1 MIQSSIHYMGN
12 KFNLLPQMLPYF
24 PKNINRFYDLFG
36 GSGTVSLNVKANE
49 YYINDLSNHV
59 YNLYKL
65 FKETSA
71 DEIIKYCYENRDKWG
86 FTKNET
92 VKPEIARLNKEP
104 FQKCRDYMNENPTTL
119 GYYFLT
125 FYSFCNQFRFSNG
138 GGRSKFNM
146 PVGNGYFKKESEKP
160 IMDMCRFFSKENV
173 HLYNMSYEN
182 VDLSGFDKE
191 KDFAYFD
198 IPYANTDSVYNEV
211 QDTIGW
217 GEEQD
222 YEFFKYCEELNR
234 KGFRFA
240 ISNVFCNKGFE
251 NNHLKDWCKKNNF
264 IVHHLNMK
272 YASHRVDKNITDEVL
287 ICNYGEEDKDLFDL

>member
-12 KFNLLPQMLPYF
+12 KFKLLPQMLPYF

-36 GSGTVSLNVKANE
+36 GSATVSLNIKANE
-49 YYINDLSNHV
+49 YHINDLSNHV

-86 FTKNET
+86 FTINET
-92 VKPEIARLNKEP
+92 VKKEIAKLNKEP
-104 FQKCRDYMNENPTTL
+104 FEKCRDYMNENPTTL

-125 FYSFCNQFRFSNG
+125 FYSFCNQFRFN
-138 GGRSKFNM
+138 RDNKFNM
-146 PVGNGYFKKESEKP
+146 PVGNGYFKKESEQP
-160 IMDMCRFFSKENV
+160 IRSMCKFFNQENV
-173 HLYNMSYEN
+173 YIYQLSYEK
-182 VDLSGFDKE
+182 VDLSKFDKN
-191 KDFAYFD
+191 KDFIYMD
-198 IPYANTDSVYNEV
+198 LPYANTDATYNEV
-211 QDTIGW
+211 RDNDGW

-222 YEFFKYCEELNR
+222 YEFFKFCEKLNE

-240 ISNVFCNKGFE
+240 ISNVFCNKGLE
-251 NNHLKDWCKKNNF
+251 NNHLKEWCEKNNF

-272 YASHRVDKNITDEVL
+272 YASHGVDNNFTDEVL